1 LCSEDHNVVVEFRT
15 NLIER
20 VTGVDY
26 SFMIYRKLLKMK
38 YLRTIMN
45 GIGIYNK
52 IGHIFVQMDLVN
64 LQSILIKLL
73 EKDLLAL
80 ISKLKLI

>member
-1 LCSEDHNVVVEFRT
+1 
-15 NLIER
+15 
-20 VTGVDY
+20 
-26 SFMIYRKLLKMK
+26 
-38 YLRTIMN
+38 MN

-52 IGHIFVQMDLVN
+52 IGLIFVQMDLVN

-80 ISKLKLI
+80 IMISNGN

>member
-1 LCSEDHNVVVEFRT
+1 MCSEDHNVVVEFRT